1 MGMFFFNPSLLFLK
15 MPFAQDSWPIVSLAH
30 AYNLLGT
37 SKAPVNEGHY
47 YDTTF
52 DDLAARAQSTLAP
65 GQAKSLWAQAQKL
78 FHDESSYIVWGQ
90 RHSTSGVGG
99 NVRGWDPGW
108 IYPLGDMKVWNWWLA

>member
-1 MGMFFFNPSLLFLK
+1 MGDELQRTEMYMSLFYAVVDAERGLMRYANAGHPQAFLVPGGDGVPRRLK
-15 MPFAQDSWPIVSLAH
+15 ATAPPF
-30 AYNLLGT
+30 G
-37 SKAPVNEGHY
+37 
-47 YDTTF
+47 
-52 DDLAARAQSTLAP
+52 LAP

-90 RHSTSGVGG
+90 RHSTSGVAG